1 MIPLSNES
9 LDSKVVK
16 IMQINVELW
25 KFLYERYEGIMIQ
38 RFSVNIKPQNL
49 IARSMDLLRMKI
61 ILIEKERFRKDCK
74 IVSPKHIILR
84 PKSTWNDLIEEIM
97 NGHIIMHSIHP
108 GKNREVESVRLWRIE
123 GLQNFVSFERHI
135 INEISK

>member
-1 MIPLSNES
+1 MIPLSNEC
-9 LDSKVVK
+9 LDSKVPK
-16 IMQINVELW
+16 IMQINAELW

-49 IARSMDLLRMKI
+49 IAWSMDLLWIKI
-61 ILIEKERFRKDCK
+61 ILIEKDWFWKDCK
-74 IVSPKHIILR
+74 IVSPKYLILR

-108 GKNREVESVRLWRIE
+108 GKDREVDGVWLWRIE
-123 GLQNFVSFERHI
+123 GV
-135 INEISK
+135 